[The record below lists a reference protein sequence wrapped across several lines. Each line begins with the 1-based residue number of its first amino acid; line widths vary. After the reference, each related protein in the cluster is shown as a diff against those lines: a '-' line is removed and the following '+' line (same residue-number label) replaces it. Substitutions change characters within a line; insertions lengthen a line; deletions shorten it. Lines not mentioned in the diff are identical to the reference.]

1 MIVRHRARHAF
12 GPVLAAL
19 AIVVAACGTSTPSTS
34 QAPGASTAPSA
45 PVTPPASAPPA
56 SGGTLSIAFEGDIAS
71 LDPALAYDST
81 SFPAVHLLYDQ
92 LLAYDSGT
100 TLIPGLATEMPT
112 LSADGLT
119 YTFKLRAGV
128 KFVKADGTVLREMN
142 AEDVVHSLNRILDP
156 KLTPTPSPVGPP
168 FFSLIAGGQDVID
181 GKTAV
186 ASGLKVVDPLTVEI
200 TLREA
205 NRAFLNIL
213 AMPFGSVV
221 PKELAGLDAD
231 AFSANPVGTGPYY
244 LKSYAKGQVATF
256 QRNEHYWRDG
266 YPKADTVEFR
276 VVVDATTQ
284 LQQVQA
290 GQLDIMGNDI
300 PAGAFAATV
309 NDPALK
315 DQVVR
320 NPLVAVN
327 YLSIDTSGPSKEL
340 SNVKVRQAMAHALD
354 KENLLRVANDRGVV
368 ANCIFPTQVPAF
380 DPSCNPYPY
389 DVAKAKA
396 LMAEAGVTSFST
408 QIFTDTQDLTKATA
422 EAIIQDLGEIGI
434 TVELVQQDF
443 DVLLGTIQTPH
454 AAPLVLIGWFQDF
467 PDASDFYDPILT
479 CATAVKG
486 GTNTAWYCNETNDK
500 LAADARREPD
510 QTKRNEMY
518 RQLQN
523 QVMADVPW
531 VPTTFPEF
539 VFLISKR
546 VQGPAFHPVWLTD
559 LPAIGVSD

>member
-1 MIVRHRARHAF
+1 MVVQHRARRAM
-12 GPVLAAL
+12 GPLLAAL
-19 AIVVAACGTSTPSTS
+19 AIVLAACGTSTPSTS
-34 QAPGASTAPSA
+34 RAPGGSTAPVPSA
-45 PVTPPASAPPA
+45 SEPAAG
-56 SGGTLSIAFEGDIAS
+56 GGTLSIAFEGDIAT

-100 TLIPGLATEMPT
+100 NLTPGLASEMPA

-119 YTFKLRAGV
+119 YTFKLRPGIQ
-128 KFVKADGTVLREMN
+128 FVKPDGTVLREMN
-142 AEDVVHSLNRILDP
+142 ADDVVHSINRILDP
-156 KLTPTPSPVGPP
+156 KLTPTPSPVGPA
-168 FFSLIAGGQDVID
+168 FFTLIAGGQDVID

-186 ASGLKVVDPLTVEI
+186 ASGLKAIDPLTVEI

-231 AFSANPVGTGPYY
+231 AFAASPVGTGPFY
-244 LKSYAKGQVATF
+244 LKSYTKGQVATF

-266 YPKADTVEFR
+266 YPKVDTVEFR

-300 PAGAFAATV
+300 PSGAFAATV

-315 DQVVR
+315 DQIIR
-320 NPLVAVN
+320 NALVAVN

-340 SNVKVRQAMAHALD
+340 SNLKVRQAMAHAID
-354 KENLLRVANDRGVV
+354 KENILRVASDRGVV

-380 DPSCNPYPY
+380 DPTCNPYPY

-408 QIFTDTQDLTKATA
+408 QVFTDTQELSKATA
-422 EAIIQDLGEIGI
+422 ESIIQDLAEIGI

-454 AAPLVLIGWFQDF
+454 AAPLVYIGWFQDF

-486 GTNTAWYCNETNDK
+486 GTNTAWYCNEANDT
-500 LAADARREPD
+500 LAAEARREPD
-510 QTKRNEMY
+510 QEKRNLMY

-531 VPTTFPEF
+531 VPTTFPEI
-539 VFLISKR
+539 VYLQSKR
-546 VQGPAFHPVWLTD
+546 VQGSSFHPVWQYD
-559 LPAIGVSD
+559 LPAVAVSE